1 MPRAS
6 LRSVL
11 LICAFSTARMCRV
24 STQITGKFASPSAL
38 NNHCDSAVLDELLIV
53 SRRLKEMVRAE
64 QIPDDAV
71 IFGGYGNGGRPD
83 VNLKILTTWEKN
95 RFCMD
100 QEARVRLHLLPAS
113 CC

>member
-1 MPRAS
+1 MICRFIFYRRPAVGFNIAGKVILDAPRGS
-6 LRSVL
+6 
-11 LICAFSTARMCRV
+11 
-24 STQITGKFASPSAL
+24 SP
-38 NNHCDSAVLDELLIV
+38 DAVLDELLIV

-95 RFCMD
+95 RFCMEIQMD
-100 QEARVRLHLLPAS
+100 PIGGDA
-113 CC
+113 